1 MRYDHAPAAEE
12 LSKSL
17 FGGRRV
23 VGAFPLAAID
33 VEKQPPFPPRAKDE
47 DEDEETD
54 EAGGAEG
61 PPAEGGDWGGI
72 TLDEAERRMGAEG
85 GEDEDEGAEPGA
97 GEAPGE
103 PEADAAPVG
112 AAPPPP
118 NAEPGAAAGAQPD
131 AGADGAEAPGAP
143 PTPAP
148 EGPMDEEPQ
157 GQPAPPGAAAAPAG
171 AGATTIGNFLSST
184 IHSGYTLAADRV
196 FGAGYLTREER
207 IALSSAISRA
217 LQVFDQTLQQ
227 EHPELYGRT
236 MPTEVA
242 LSAHRI

>member
-1 MRYDHAPAAEE
+1 MRFDHAPASEE
-12 LSKSL
+12 LAKSL

-23 VGAFPLAAID
+23 LGAFPLVAADI
-33 VEKQPPFPPRAKDE
+33 VKQPPFPPRPKDE
-47 DEDEETD
+47 DEEDGEE
-54 EAGGAEG
+54 GAEG
-61 PPAEGGDWGGI
+61 AEKPPADGGDWGGI
-72 TLDEAERRMGAEG
+72 TLDEAERRLDGEG
-85 GEDEDEGAEPGA
+85 GGDEAGDEEEPGAEP
-97 GEAPGE
+97 E
-103 PEADAAPVG
+103 
-112 AAPPPP
+112 
-118 NAEPGAAAGAQPD
+118 
-131 AGADGAEAPGAP
+131 GAEAPAGAP
-143 PTPAP
+143 AAPQGTAPDAAPGAPGGGEPGAEEPGAPAGAEPAP

-157 GQPAPPGAAAAPAG
+157 GQPTPPGAAPAQPTG
-171 AGATTIGNFLSST
+171 AGTTTVGQFLQST

-242 LSAHRI
+242 LSA